1 MTASDDFTSVTEKS
15 IVYRLRRG
23 GVPVVALFMLNLSFF
38 NVSAKPID
46 GGYVSSLFLIWRPAG
61 YLTLPT

>member
-15 IVYRLRRG
+15 MVSLLRRG

-46 GGYVSSLFLIWRPAG
+46 GGYVS
-61 YLTLPT
+61 